1 MSTSM
6 MEETW
11 RKSSGA
17 EMASLGLAL
26 FDDELLGNS
35 VPRKFFLAEAENP
48 DGK

>member
-17 EMASLGLAL
+17 EMASRGLEL
-26 FDDELLGNS
+26 FDDELLGS
-35 VPRKFFLAEAENP
+35 KVPRKFFFAVAENP